1 MKSQQQSDHPMKT
14 THLEAALL
22 VLTLSAGSTFAQQIP
37 AQLIGKWGESKK
49 VCAAMLKPNSMSET
63 GLTINATTVVI
74 GMETSCG
81 VQNGARFDGKEFVA
95 AYKCLVE
102 GDTNVE
108 SFKLILLEANKLEM
122 KGANGGEKYM
132 RCVK

>member
-1 MKSQQQSDHPMKT
+1 MKT
-14 THLEAALL
+14 TFFQAGFLA
-22 VLTLSAGSTFAQQIP
+22 LTLCAASVTAQPIP
-37 AQLIGKWGESKK
+37 AQLHGLWGESKK

-63 GLTINATTVVI
+63 GLTISASTVVI

-81 VQNGARFDGKEFVA
+81 VQKGSRSDGKEFVA

-108 SFKLILLEANKLEM
+108 TFKLILLDANKLEM

-132 RCVK
+132 KCVK